1 MGVCKGGGLLSNAS
15 IRIKIGWTAI
25 FRTPRT
31 PPLLTLWRERWWRRD
46 LQVNFNFCLW
56 LFVTSERLDRFW
68 HSCNEQ
74 LRLFELFI
82 LVMSVLKIAADRPKL
97 WPKTHTV
104 RMGEIEQSKTLES
117 YVHLL
122 LWEHVDVL
130 PNSRKCNRTPSHI
143 PPKGLVTK
151 IMVGHNF
158 RIRLPD
164 TSNGY

>member
-1 MGVCKGGGLLSNAS
+1 MGVCKGGNILSNAS

-82 LVMSVLKIAADRPKL
+82 LVMSVLKIAADGPEL
-97 WPKTHTV
+97 WPRARTV
-104 RMGEIEQSKTLES
+104 RVGWIEQSKTLGS
-117 YVHLL
+117 YVHLVL
-122 LWEHVDVL
+122 CEQVDVL
-130 PNSRKCNRTPSHI
+130 PNGRKCNITPSHI
-143 PPKGLVTK
+143 PLRGFATIILV
-151 IMVGHNF
+151 
-158 RIRLPD
+158 R
-164 TSNGY
+164 SQY